1 MIAVADLFGHVDI
14 FDVGPRPE
22 RRIGSQ
28 HQILEAARLAG
39 ADVEQ
44 PGHRGRCQQPH
55 DDAHDVVDI
64 DEIAA
69 LVAVGNAFAMRLEQ
83 LHDAARLDVVEAPR
97 QHAHH
102 RALVVLVGAEHVE
115 EFQAHTLRRQLL
127 AARDP
132 FGHGEIEHMLAPAV
146 EVHRPQFFQRRDR
159 GVVVKACLAVAIGRR
174 RGGVDQRHRIRRA
187 PVEQAHGEAK
197 IGLEHEIA
205 VGRGGRGNRPEMDH
219 GVEPA
224 AVQPVGQLG
233 RGDDIHKLALGE
245 IAPLAVGAEE
255 ITHGDVT
262 AAGVVQRSH
271 DIRPDK
277 TGSAGHQQHSNYPA
291 RCLRPDPCR
300 SASFAKV

>member
-1 MIAVADLFGHVDI
+1 MKNF
-14 FDVGPRPE
+14 RPAHW
-22 RRIGSQ
+22 RR
-28 HQILEAARLAG
+28 E
-39 ADVEQ
+39 
-44 PGHRGRCQQPH
+44 
-55 DDAHDVVDI
+55 
-64 DEIAA
+64 
-69 LVAVGNAFAMRLEQ
+69 
-83 LHDAARLDVVEAPR
+83 
-97 QHAHH
+97 
-102 RALVVLVGAEHVE
+102 
-115 EFQAHTLRRQLL
+115 LL
-127 AARDP
+127 AARDA
-132 FGHGEIEHMLAPAV
+132 FGHGEIEHVLAPAV
-146 EVHRPQFFQRRDR
+146 EIHRPEFLQRGQRRI
-159 GVVVKACLAVAIGRR
+159 VVKACLAVAIGGG

-187 PVEQAHGEAK
+187 PVEQAHGEAE
-197 IGLEHEIA
+197 IGFEHEVA

-255 ITHGDVT
+255 ITDGDVA